1 MVRRTF
7 KLMFNNM
14 WKRSKPFIVHRSLS
28 FLTRLFMQAQ
38 LFPPY
43 NSHSVCNMF
52 LMRGNMTDSER
63 RKSSNFY
70 KKFHQDCL
78 HPCLL
83 CQSSCVLDTSRAFQQ
98 SSQNLNELQTDPGL
112 FVRLDNK
119 KLETECV
126 LRSLL
131 QKRKYANF
139 HPCSLCTGS
148 KSQGHS
154 LSFLSPCILF
164 RNPIRRHT
172 STSGIQIS
180 QIQNRE
186 TKISTRIPHYIFTHL
201 VKGNFQAPLSVKH
214 LILITSL

>member
-1 MVRRTF
+1 MSLILVLWKHNFVEMIPILGTTCLVMRRNIREKKMKQVLQKF
-7 KLMFNNM
+7 YQD
-14 WKRSKPFIVHRSLS
+14 SL
-28 FLTRLFMQAQ
+28 
-38 LFPPY
+38 
-43 NSHSVCNMF
+43 HS
-52 LMRGNMTDSER
+52 
-63 RKSSNFY
+63 
-70 KKFHQDCL
+70 
-78 HPCLL
+78 CLL
-83 CQSSCVLDTSRAFQQ
+83 CQSSCVLDICGALQQ
-98 SSQNLNELQTDPGL
+98 RSQNLNELQTDPGL

-131 QKRKYANF
+131 QNRKYANF

-180 QIQNRE
+180 QIQKKE
-186 TKISTRIPHYIFTHL
+186 TKIPTH
-201 VKGNFQAPLSVKH
+201 
-214 LILITSL
+214 T